1 VPDQSLY
8 APRVSDDA
16 IDRSLRELT
25 EEAGGD
31 FRKTRHVVVGPGVL
45 AELATWLQQAHPHKR
60 DVLVCD
66 ANTATAAGRSLHRSL
81 HMAGRAA
88 DLIVLDPQPGEDDLV
103 CDDEAIEALQTRLA
117 ALPESNAIAVGAGT
131 INDIVKMATFRL
143 GRPYQ
148 CVPTAASMNGYTS
161 AIAAVL
167 SRGVK
172 RTLPAQQAEAV
183 FADIDVVR
191 RAPVHLNQA
200 GFGDLLSKPYSNADW
215 LLSHL
220 VRGVPYEE
228 RPARLLD
235 DAYDALLARAA
246 LVGAAEPEGIG
257 TLTRTILLS
266 GFTMAIA
273 GTSAPA
279 SGGEHL
285 VSHYWDMEQ
294 HCREQPL
301 HGLHGTQVGIATR
314 LSAMLFERLVSL
326 DVKDIDPEA
335 AVRRHPDPTWL
346 ETLRADHPC
355 LTDAVV
361 EEVRAQ
367 IAAKQRHGGAL
378 REELQQVRERWPEI
392 RATLRSVLLPSARM
406 AEVLTLARA
415 PARPSDIGVEPA
427 HAIRTLRVC
436 RHIRGRYV
444 AFDLMADLGRL
455 HDWAAAVVGEVESA
469 EG

>member
-1 VPDQSLY
+1 VY

-16 IDRSLRELT
+16 IDRSLKALT
-25 EEAGGD
+25 AEAGGD
-31 FRKTRHVVVGPGVL
+31 PRKTRHVVVGPDALGAAV
-45 AELATWLQQAHPHKR
+45 TWVQQAHPAKR
-60 DVLVCD
+60 DLLVCD
-66 ANTATAAGRSLHRSL
+66 AHTATAAGRSLHRGL

-88 DLIVLDPQPGEDDLV
+88 DLLVLDAQAGEDHVV
-103 CDDEAIEALQTRLA
+103 CDDAAIEALQQRLTDT
-117 ALPESNAIAVGAGT
+117 PQVNAIAVGAGT

-183 FADIDVVR
+183 FADTDVIR
-191 RAPVHLNQA
+191 RAPEYLNQA

-235 DAYDALLARAA
+235 EAYEMLLERAPA
-246 LVGAAEPEGIG
+246 IGTADSEGIG

-294 HCREQPL
+294 HCHNRPL

-314 LSAMLFERLVSL
+314 LSAMLFEKLVAL
-326 DVKDIDPEA
+326 DAGEIDPEA
-335 AVRRHPDPTWL
+335 AARRLPDDAWLDGLKAEHPD
-346 ETLRADHPC
+346 
-355 LTDAVV
+355 LTDAVI
-361 EEVRAQ
+361 EEVREQ
-367 IAAKQRHGGAL
+367 IAAKQRHGAAL
-378 REELQQVRERWPEI
+378 RDELSGVRERWPEI
-392 RATLRSVLLPSARM
+392 QAALRSVLIESSRM
-406 AEVLTLARA
+406 ADVLGLAGA
-415 PARPSDIGVEPA
+415 PARPSDIGVSRP

-444 AFDLMADLGRL
+444 ALDLMSDLGRL
-455 HDWAAAVVGEVESA
+455 HDWAREVVDAVEAEV
-469 EG
+469 